1 MPDRIV
7 IDPVTRIEGHAKI
20 SIFLGDD
27 GAATAARFHVTEF
40 RGFEKMYEGR
50 PFWEMPAIT
59 ARVCGICPVSH
70 LTASAKAGD
79 QILAVRVPPAAVKL
93 RRFANWA
100 QVLQS
105 HALSFFHLSSP
116 DLLLGMDADPAK
128 RNIFGL
134 IADNPDLARAGIRL
148 RQFGQRIIAALGGQ
162 KVHPAWVVPGGVRH
176 ALPDEDKEWVRE
188 RLPEAKQ
195 TTLAAIGLFKGLL
208 DKFRDEAE
216 VFGKFPSLHL
226 GLVGPDGTWE
236 TYDGNMRF
244 AAADGKTVAE
254 VDPARYKE
262 FIAERAES
270 WSYIKSTYCKPLGP
284 DAGMY
289 RVGPLARLN
298 VCDRMGTPQ
307 ADRELVEF
315 RARGREATNASFLFH
330 LARLIEI
337 LASAERIEGMLDDPD
352 LQSADIRAEAGV
364 NNPEGVGCC
373 EAPRGILFHH
383 YHVTGDG
390 LIREANLLIATA
402 QNNLAMNR
410 TVTQIARRYVTGKD
424 VPEGI
429 LNRLEAGIRAFDPC
443 LSCSTHAAGQMP
455 LRVELV
461 GPDGEVVGELR
472 RG

>member
-27 GAATAARFHVTEF
+27 GAATDARFHVTEF

-105 HALSFFHLSSP
+105 HALSFFHLSAP
-116 DLLLGMDADPAK
+116 DLLLGLDADPAR

-176 ALPDEDKEWVRE
+176 ALPDEDKAWVRE
-188 RLPEAKQ
+188 RLPEARQ
-195 TTLAAIGLFKGLL
+195 TTLSAIDLFKGLL

-236 TYDGNMRF
+236 TYDGKMRF
-244 AAADGKTVAE
+244 ADADGKVVAE

-270 WSYIKSTYCKPLGP
+270 WSYIKSTYYKPLGP

-298 VCDRMGTPQ
+298 VCDRMGTPL
-307 ADRELVEF
+307 ADRELGEF
-315 RARGREATNASFLFH
+315 RARGREAANASFLFH
-330 LARLIEI
+330 LARLIEV
-337 LASAERIEGMLDDPD
+337 LASVERIEGMLDDPD

-383 YHVTGDG
+383 YQVTPDG
-390 LIREANLLIATA
+390 LIRKANLLIATA
-402 QNNLAMNR
+402 QNNLAMNQ
-410 TVTQIARRYVTGKD
+410 TVTQIARRYVKGKD

-443 LSCSTHAAGQMP
+443 LSCSTHAAGRMP
-455 LRVELV
+455 LAVELV
-461 GPDGEVVGELR
+461 GPGGEVVGELR